1 MLPAGQ
7 MLPAFQCVGWESG
20 VKQRGNSASGMGKL
34 LLVTAV
40 CAIVV
45 AVFVWL
51 ALVFTSLIPSGV
63 RRQHLPEEEEPPKCQ
78 RLVFMDVGSIS
89 PDGDASE
96 PLDELLPYLRA
107 QKSQQDVDASQNG
120 YPLAAESSL
129 KLL

>member
-7 MLPAFQCVGWESG
+7 TLPAFQCAGWESG
-20 VKQRGNSASGMGKL
+20 VKQRGNSAPGMGKL

-40 CAIVV
+40 CAIAV

-51 ALVFTSLIPSGV
+51 ALVFTNLIPSGAHP
-63 RRQHLPEEEEPPKCQ
+63 QHLREEEESPRSQ
-78 RLVFMDVGSIS
+78 QLVLMDVDSTN

-96 PLDELLPYLRA
+96 PIDELLPYLKA

-120 YPLAAESSL
+120 CSPLAGS
-129 KLL
+129 